1 MGVEGWLNNSFCH
14 VIHYFSKICGCST
27 WGTRS
32 VITYIVTTIIP
43 VIYFFCWKIPYS
55 IIFFSHKG
63 EGGGTLTSDCGPCIL
78 SPTTTQMVANRSF
91 CVTLTFAGKDTD
103 SSGYDLKDKNNVTV
117 VAKRIRDS
125 ALDYY
130 STYY

>member
-1 MGVEGWLNNSFCH
+1 MSFNN
-14 VIHYFSKICGCST
+14 ITICYRPPKNLQC
-27 WGTRS
+27 
-32 VITYIVTTIIP
+32 II
-43 VIYFFCWKIPYS
+43 
-55 IIFFSHKG
+55 
-63 EGGGTLTSDCGPCIL
+63 

-91 CVTLTFAGKDTD
+91 CVTLTFAGKDND
-103 SSGYDLKDKNNVTV
+103 SSGYDLKDKNNVTD